1 MAVSDRAFQ
10 AEEAAFKAIQ
20 AKVKQ
25 YATAFVLPAGAGKGF
40 PDFGFAFVLP
50 NGKKIDAHIE
60 YKLDAKAQ
68 MGSMRD
74 WRFTGQKFY
83 SPDMQNDQKTEL
95 IALMNNTPIAISN
108 AKRILDDLKKY
119 FSKDVT
125 EISSGTLSVV
135 KDKFVRRLCTENFIK
150 NSKNYVI
157 ANISSATLGGK
168 IVSHYK
174 DKFAKSIRRN
184 VDGSL
189 LLMMIGKDIWMVD
202 VSGRVTDADVKIIGT
217 LMGAK
222 QNMRTMTSLSAKL
235 ECRIQPRGLSAPATN
250 PKPTFIDVMASY
262 RLDQKPSGGVT
273 IL

>member
-20 AKVKQ
+20 IKVKE
-25 YATAFVLPAGAGKGF
+25 YATAFVQPAGAAKGF

-50 NGKKIDAHIE
+50 NGRKIDVHIE

-74 WRFTGQKFY
+74 WKFSGQKFY
-83 SPDMQNDQKTEL
+83 SPDTQNDQKAEL
-95 IALMNNTPIAISN
+95 IDLMNNTPIAVSN
-108 AKRILDDLKKY
+108 AKRILDDLKKH
-119 FSKDVT
+119 FSKDVV
-125 EISSGTLSVV
+125 EISSGSLSII
-135 KDKFVRRLCTENFIK
+135 KDKFIRRVCTENFIK

-168 IVSHYK
+168 ILTHYK
-174 DKFAKSIRRN
+174 DKFKKSIRRT
-184 VDGSL
+184 VDGSVL
-189 LLMMIGKDIWMVD
+189 IMMIGKDIWIVD

-222 QNMRTMTSLSAKL
+222 QNIRTMTSLSAKL

-250 PKPTFIDVMASY
+250 PKPTSIDVMASY